1 MGVLDD
7 EMYDLIIQ
15 YGLTDI
21 IKIISPVPYKDS
33 LLLLSQYHLAIVI
46 EASCEEGIF
55 LPTKV
60 SDFMQCHKHIWAI
73 SPKIGVLNDLY
84 NSGKIAYYS
93 DNADFDS
100 VYKELCRV
108 CEDFR
113 AGILDRSVSLVENY
127 TEKYVV
133 DKYRNL

>member
-1 MGVLDD
+1 
-7 EMYDLIIQ
+7 
-15 YGLTDI
+15 
-21 IKIISPVPYKDS
+21 
-33 LLLLSQYHLAIVI
+33 
-46 EASCEEGIF
+46 
-55 LPTKV
+55 
-60 SDFMQCHKHIWAI
+60 MQCHKHIWAI